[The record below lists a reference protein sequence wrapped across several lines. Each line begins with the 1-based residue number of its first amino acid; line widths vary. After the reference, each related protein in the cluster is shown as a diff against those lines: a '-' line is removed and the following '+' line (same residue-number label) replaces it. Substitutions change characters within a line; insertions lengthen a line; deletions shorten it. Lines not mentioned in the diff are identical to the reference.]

1 MSLKITM
8 HSGNCCA
15 IKTISGFGYTT
26 PQSFVWKKEKT
37 QEYNTDRHGGSVN
50 SNQNFY
56 HPERPKETMG
66 ERFIAYMDFLR
77 EVRPNGLVEV
87 CIVPYQCEVLDEV
100 GMKVK
105 VEPFQNKWVP
115 FLEEQGF
122 TRVARVPN
130 SNSGNYVEV
139 WHYTM
144 KEEFNYQAHFAE
156 DYEDDDDDDIYFDD
170 DDDEEE
176 YV

>member
-26 PQSFVWKKEKT
+26 PESVVWKKKKT
-37 QEYNTDRHGGSVN
+37 EPYSTDRHGGAVS
-50 SNQNFY
+50 SNMNFY

-77 EVRPNGLVEV
+77 VERPQGLVEV
-87 CIVPYQCEVLDEV
+87 CIVPYSYEVLEEQ

-105 VEPFQNKWVP
+105 VTPFQDKWVP
-115 FLEEQGF
+115 FLEQQGF
-122 TRVARVPN
+122 TRVARVAN

-139 WHYTM
+139 WHYIM
-144 KEEFNYQAHFAE
+144 KEEF
-156 DYEDDDDDDIYFDD
+156 DYRKAFMEELDDDYDDCY
-170 DDDEEE
+170 DDEEE